1 MKSNKIVRPMR
12 KFGDLLKDLFYPKD
26 TRHFWVRVKDNAN
39 TKEEKDNFI
48 FATIELL
55 NERIQINGQNTKH

>member
-12 KFGDLLKDLFYPKD
+12 KFGDLLKD
-26 TRHFWVRVKDNAN
+26 
-39 TKEEKDNFI
+39 EKDNFI

>member
-1 MKSNKIVRPMR
+1 MRPML
-12 KFGDLLKDLFYPKD
+12 KMGNLLKGIFNPNKTNY
-26 TRHFWVRVKDNAN
+26 FWIRVKDNAN